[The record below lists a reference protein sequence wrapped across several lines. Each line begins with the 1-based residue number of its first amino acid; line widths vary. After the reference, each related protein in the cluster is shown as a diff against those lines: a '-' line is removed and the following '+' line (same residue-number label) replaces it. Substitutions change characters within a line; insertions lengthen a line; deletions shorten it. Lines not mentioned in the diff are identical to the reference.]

1 MSDSLAGAGLCEW
14 ELLLGKSIS
23 ETDVR
28 PLFVEGEQEKLARLR
43 RMKRLPLL
51 LLAMMVVLFLLTL
64 HRPESWAGWL
74 NAFAEAGMIG
84 ALADW
89 FAVVALFR
97 HPLGIPI
104 PHTAIIPHRKN
115 DIGESMASFVAEHF
129 LHPDV
134 VRAKLQSVNLA
145 KNTAIWLKT
154 PRGHERVLELGIS
167 LISWVLGALHE
178 ERVRQFISRLS
189 SRQLS
194 GINVARLLGR
204 TLDWL
209 VEDGRHQQV
218 LTQTLR
224 YAIVLLHDHRDNIRG
239 NVQRESPWWL
249 PGFVDDRIV
258 VQMLD
263 RIETLLLEMSLDPD
277 HAMRGDFNDWM
288 MRWAHDL
295 QNSPQYQRWGEQLK
309 LELLDNE
316 DLQGYLFRLWTDLA
330 SSLEKDLEDPESS
343 IRQQLSQLLTGLAEE
358 MEQDEDMQSWV
369 NGWLVESAV
378 SVVEENRRSIASLI
392 SDTVKNW
399 NAADTSY
406 RVELAIG
413 HDLQFIRINGT
424 LVGGLVGLV
433 IHAVKML

>member
-1 MSDSLAGAGLCEW
+1 M
-14 ELLLGKSIS
+14 GKFIS
-23 ETDVR
+23 EAAVTQRV
-28 PLFVEGEQEKLARLR
+28 VAGEQEKLARLR

-51 LLAMMVVLFLLTL
+51 LLALMLILFLFTL
-64 HRPESWAGWL
+64 HRPENWAAWL
-74 NAFAEAGMIG
+74 SAFAEAGMVG

-97 HPLGIPI
+97 HPLGLPI
-104 PHTAIIPHRKN
+104 PHTAIIPKRK
-115 DIGESMASFVAEHF
+115 DEIGTSMADFVAEHF
-129 LHPDV
+129 LHPKV

-145 KNTAIWLKT
+145 KNTAIWLNT
-154 PRGHERVLELGIS
+154 PRGHDRVSELGVS
-167 LISWVLGALHE
+167 LLRWTLGAMHE
-178 ERVRQFISRLS
+178 ERVRHFISRLG

-194 GINVARLLGR
+194 EIDVARWLGR

-209 VEDGRHQQV
+209 LEDGRHQQV
-218 LTQTLR
+218 LSQSLR
-224 YAIVLLHDHRDNIRG
+224 YAIIALHDHRDAIRG
-239 NVQRESPWWL
+239 NVQKESPWWL

-277 HAMRGDFNDWM
+277 HPMRGDFNDWM

-295 QNSPQYQRWGEQLK
+295 QHSPRWRRWGEQLK
-309 LELLDNE
+309 RELLDND
-316 DLQGYLFRLWTDLA
+316 DLQEYLFRLWNDLA
-330 SSLEKDLEDPESS
+330 SGLETDLEDPESMV
-343 IRQQLSQLLTGLAEE
+343 RQQLSQLLRGVAEE
-358 MEQDEDMQSWV
+358 MEQDEEMQSWV

-378 SVVEENRRSIASLI
+378 SVVDKNRHAIASLI
-392 SDTVKNW
+392 SDTVKSW

-433 IHAVKML
+433 IHAVKLL

>member
-1 MSDSLAGAGLCEW
+1 MNQ
-14 ELLLGKSIS
+14 I
-23 ETDVR
+23 
-28 PLFVEGEQEKLARLR
+28 FVVDEQEKIVRLK

-51 LLAMMVVLFLLTL
+51 LLVLMAALFFLTL

-74 NAFAEAGMIG
+74 HAFSEAGMVG

-104 PHTAIIPHRKN
+104 PHTAIVPRRKN
-115 DIGESMASFVAEHF
+115 EIGESLAQFVAEHF

-134 VRAKLQSVNLA
+134 VRAKLGSVNLA
-145 KNTAIWLKT
+145 RNTAIWLKS
-154 PRGHERVLELGIS
+154 PRGHERVLELG
-167 LISWVLGALHE
+167 LRLARWMLGALHE
-178 ERVRQFISRLS
+178 DRVRDFIARLS

-194 GINVARLLGR
+194 QLNLSPFFGR

-209 VEDGRHQQV
+209 IQEGRHQQV
-218 LTQTLR
+218 LTQSLR
-224 YAIVLLHDHRDNIRG
+224 FALVMLHDNRETIRG

-277 HAMRGDFNDWM
+277 HTMRDDFNRWM
-288 MRWAHDL
+288 LRWADDL
-295 QNSPQYQRWGEQLK
+295 QHSQEYRRWGEQLK
-309 LELLDNE
+309 QDMLENR
-316 DLQGYLFRLWTDLA
+316 DLQDYLYRLWTDLVA
-330 SSLEKDLEDPESS
+330 GLEEDLGDPESQV
-343 IRQQLSQLLTGLAEE
+343 RRQLSRLLTGLAEE
-358 MEQDEDMQSWV
+358 MEQDEEMQSWV
-369 NGWLVESAV
+369 NGWLVGAAV
-378 SVVEENRRSIASLI
+378 SVVDGNRHAIASLI
-392 SDTVKNW
+392 SDTIGSW
-399 NAADTSY
+399 DADETSY

-433 IHAVKML
+433 IHAISTL